1 MKNSNSIK
9 LMIFSMLLVSQMAC
23 AGTNN
28 QNADKDMVKKEFSV
42 TAFSEIDS
50 EIVGNIEVVQSPQT
64 SVTAE
69 GKERLV
75 ENLKIWVEEGE
86 LKLEMKDRLR
96 FKKWKGSRPKLT
108 VYISTPELSKV
119 SSEGVGNIKLKNE
132 IKVSELKIDS
142 EGVGNISADN
152 ITAGFI
158 KVESDGVGN
167 IALKG
172 SADNLEIESDG
183 VGNVNTKELKS
194 INAKIKSDG
203 VGNVSCHASG
213 LIDIETNGI
222 GNVAYYGKPETMRIN
237 KKGLGNVSA
246 K

>member
-9 LMIFSMLLVSQMAC
+9 LMIFAMLLLSQMAC
-23 AGTNN
+23 AETNN
-28 QNADKDMVKKEFSV
+28 QNTNRDMVKKEFNV
-42 TAFSEIDS
+42 TAFSTIDA
-50 EIVGNIEVVQSPQT
+50 EIVGNIEVVQTPQT
-64 SVTAE
+64 SVSAE
-69 GKERLV
+69 GDEEV
-75 ENLKIWVEEGE
+75 IENLLIQVDEGK
-86 LKLEMKDRLR
+86 LKLRMRDKKKYR
-96 FKKWKGSRPKLT
+96 KWKGKKPILT
-108 VYISTPELSKV
+108 VYISTPELSKIN
-119 SSEGVGNIKLKNE
+119 SEGVGNIKLKNE
-132 IKVSELKIDS
+132 ITVSELKIDS

-158 KVESDGVGN
+158 KIESEGVGN
-167 IALKG
+167 IVLKG
-172 SADNLEIESDG
+172 SVENLEIESDG

>member
-9 LMIFSMLLVSQMAC
+9 LMIFAMLLVSQMAC

-119 SSEGVGNIKLKNE
+119 SSEGVGNIKLKSE

-172 SADNLEIESDG
+172 SADNLEIESEG
-183 VGNVNTKELKS
+183 VGNINTRDLKAQHVKVSSEGVGNISCYASGS
-194 INAKIKSDG
+194 IDIKSEG
-203 VGNVSCHASG
+203 VGNVS
-213 LIDIETNGI
+213 
-222 GNVAYYGKPETMRIN
+222 YYGNPELKTIIKNGVGR
-237 KKGLGNVSA
+237 VSG

>member
-69 GKERLV
+69 GEERLV

-119 SSEGVGNIKLKNE
+119 SSEEWAISNLRAKLK
-132 IKVSELKIDS
+132 
-142 EGVGNISADN
+142 
-152 ITAGFI
+152 FR
-158 KVESDGVGN
+158 
-167 IALKG
+167 
-172 SADNLEIESDG
+172 NL
-183 VGNVNTKELKS
+183 
-194 INAKIKSDG
+194 
-203 VGNVSCHASG
+203 
-213 LIDIETNGI
+213 
-222 GNVAYYGKPETMRIN
+222 R
-237 KKGLGNVSA
+237 
-246 K
+246 